1 MDSFNVRCLLQV
13 DFAVVKYVTKI
24 ATQCRGYNPDHA
36 NVHCV
41 TSYTVNVKISEEAT
55 YTAVCGTDSCPQLFT
70 GNSDTGN
77 RDTVVTNDFDWPI
90 AARFV
95 RLYPQSWLHWMAM
108 RWELYGCDS
117 LN

>member
-1 MDSFNVRCLLQV
+1 MQV
-13 DFAVVKYVTKI
+13 DLADVKYVTKI
-24 ATQCRGYNPDHA
+24 ATQCRGNNPAHF

-41 TSYTVNVKISEEAT
+41 TSYTVHVKLSDAAT
-55 YTAVCGTDSCPQLFT
+55 YTAVCGADISCPQLFT
-70 GNSDTGN
+70 GNSNTGN
-77 RDTVVTNDFDWPI
+77 RDTVVTNEFDWPI

-95 RLYPQSWLHWMAM
+95 RVYPQSWLNWVAV